1 MLTTILIHLL
11 WVQCSLRL
19 LCQSPLWL
27 SFVNCSP
34 TCMAQADV
42 SGSGRNKAH
51 KMDLL
56 TVPAAWSPVLPPYHL
71 ALILR
76 LLCHLLSQERDLV
89 VARVPVLLT
98 LSPSTPMF
106 GMLKVASDGHCPH
119 QPLHILTINRP
130 GFQTRSTLLKRTMIS
145 KGLSY
150 DRDTSVDTAPNA

>member
-1 MLTTILIHLL
+1 
-11 WVQCSLRL
+11 
-19 LCQSPLWL
+19 
-27 SFVNCSP
+27 
-34 TCMAQADV
+34 MAQADV

-98 LSPSTPMF
+98 LSPSTPMS
-106 GMLKVASDGHCPH
+106 GMLNVGSDGHCPH

-130 GFQTRSTLLKRTMIS
+130 GLPNQIHTIEKNHDFKRFVL
-145 KGLSY
+145 GQ
-150 DRDTSVDTAPNA
+150 R